1 MKQFRVMRTLALLTV
16 LALTAPSVGALVCDV
31 ACAARHESSPAA
43 PASGSCHDHGA
54 PQPDSP
60 NVSAAHACHAMG
72 IVPASIMRDAGSQ
85 LAVAPASVRE
95 VQDAADG
102 SAGRGIVARRARHID
117 HAPPRPALPLR
128 I

>member
-1 MKQFRVMRTLALLTV
+1 MRTLALLTV

-31 ACAARHESSPAA
+31 ACAARHESSAAA

-85 LAVAPASVRE
+85 LAVAPAIVHE
-95 VQDAADG
+95 VQHAADG
-102 SAGRGIVARRARHID
+102 SAGRETVARRTRLTN
-117 HAPPRPALPLR
+117 HAPPLLILALR